1 MPNCFLTSRPTRPR
15 VRARIHQGF
24 TGFQQ
29 TKKKKSTC
37 VRMEKA
43 MGGGGKCWLVRAPPC
58 VSTPQHHF
66 RTLKGQRTLFSPQL
80 FQCQPGDFSSSSFIF
95 RATHEAP
102 SLFLKG
108 LYCIQLFSV
117 YLCGYLWRPEDKLAG
132 VGFLLPLGLQA
143 WWHTP
148 FPSEAWQWPRLLLL
162 AVGVIRFYK
171 KLQTQNISFS
181 RVSR

>member
-1 MPNCFLTSRPTRPR
+1 
-15 VRARIHQGF
+15 
-24 TGFQQ
+24 
-29 TKKKKSTC
+29 
-37 VRMEKA
+37 MEKA

-108 LYCIQLFSV
+108 LYCIHLFSV
-117 YLCGYLWRPEDKLAG
+117 YLCGYLWRPEDKPAG

-143 WWHTP
+143 WRHTP
-148 FPSEAWQWPRLLLL
+148 FPSEAWQWPGSFFLQWVWLDF
-162 AVGVIRFYK
+162 IRSCK
-171 KLQTQNISFS
+171 HKISHFLES
-181 RVSR
+181 PGRQVQ